1 MPVHNLVKVSTHK
14 TTATPGARP
23 QLGRRQR
30 RSHADLP
37 NVLQLATPNIWIGI
51 GVPGYTSLDQRST
64 SVGPG
69 LGVCSNTAGTTAL
82 SDPTSLLFLLTS
94 VKQHSKMLVNKEGL
108 KYGENLVSLK
118 ELERWMPTGQVA
130 KKLDRSRQGVIDLA
144 EARRLRAV
152 KTAAGWLYDPESV
165 EAFAERDKKRKED

>member
-1 MPVHNLVKVSTHK
+1 M
-14 TTATPGARP
+14 
-23 QLGRRQR
+23 
-30 RSHADLP
+30 
-37 NVLQLATPNIWIGI
+37 
-51 GVPGYTSLDQRST
+51 
-64 SVGPG
+64 
-69 LGVCSNTAGTTAL
+69 CSNTAAATAL

-94 VKQHSKMLVNKEGL
+94 VKQHSKMLVNKESL

-165 EAFAERDKKRKED
+165 EAFAERKKKRKED